1 MSIEEKIEFVKSLKS
16 GDYFYCSFIEDN
28 MKFSYL
34 SVFGGIEELNSVYK
48 IEEFATTLYKSD
60 IVADEEVGK
69 LYYNTNCSLWKNDN
83 TFGQINI
90 FRKASVSEKRYFN
103 KMLKKSY
110 KELKEYNR
118 LDEIPTQLIKT
129 IVK

>member
-1 MSIEEKIEFVKSLKS
+1 
-16 GDYFYCSFIEDN
+16 

-34 SVFGGIEELNSVYK
+34 SVFGGIEELNSAYK

-60 IVADEEVGK
+60 IVADKEVGK
-69 LYYNTNCSLWKNDN
+69 LYYNTTCSLWKNDN

-90 FRKASVSEKRYFN
+90 FRKASASEKRYFN
-103 KMLKKSY
+103 KILKKSY